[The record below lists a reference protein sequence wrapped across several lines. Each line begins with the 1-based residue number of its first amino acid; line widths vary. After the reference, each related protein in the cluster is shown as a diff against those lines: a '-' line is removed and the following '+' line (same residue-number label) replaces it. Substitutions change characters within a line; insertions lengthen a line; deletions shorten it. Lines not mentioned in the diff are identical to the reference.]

1 MPRASAGPSA
11 MMNPMTPRNQR
22 FTAPGP
28 RGSAAARCLARLAR
42 DPLRAYMGLFT
53 RYGDTVQVPFSLSR
67 SVFILSR
74 PEQAE
79 HVLAT
84 NQDNYVKAFTY
95 RPLRALIGD
104 GLLTSEGETWRRHR
118 RIIQPVFS
126 RRHIAGFAP
135 QMTAGAM
142 RALTRWDALPP
153 GAVVD
158 VAAEMSALTLDVVGQ
173 VLLRFDLREDTA
185 RLGRAL
191 AIGQRLTVVTTFL
204 PIPWGPR
211 STRAVRALGR
221 RFGGPVSVIEQP
233 VSRLL
238 AGRRPAAGAGHSG
251 NAGNGAPGAVTPDLL
266 DLLMAARDADGSGL
280 TDTEIRDE
288 VATFMLA
295 GHETT
300 ANALAWSLALLSAYP
315 AARERLEEEVDA
327 VINDRV
333 TDAGAVARL
342 PWTQAVVSEAMR
354 LYPPAWTIERDALG
368 DDDVCGVTVPARSMV
383 AVPPYLI
390 HRNPGIWRDPAG
402 FDPRRFLP
410 GAGQDR
416 HRYAYI
422 PFGGGRRGCVGTGF
436 AQLEAVLVLA
446 TLCRRYRLDLAA
458 AGLPR
463 PDAKVT
469 LRPGQGLPMR
479 LTRRC

>member
-1 MPRASAGPSA
+1 
-11 MMNPMTPRNQR
+11 MTPRSQR
-22 FTAPGP
+22 YTAPGP
-28 RGSAAARCLARLAR
+28 RGPAAARCLAGFAR
-42 DPLRAYMGLFT
+42 RPLGTYMDLFT
-53 RYGDTVQVPFSLSR
+53 RYGDTVQVPFPPRRNL
-67 SVFILSR
+67 FILSR

-135 QMTAGAM
+135 QMTAGAA
-142 RALTRWDALPP
+142 RALARWDALPA

-158 VAAEMSALTLDVVGQ
+158 AAAEMSALTLDVVGQ
-173 VLLRFDLREDTA
+173 VLLRFDLRENTA
-185 RLGRAL
+185 PLGRAL
-191 AIGQRLTVVTTFL
+191 AAGQRLTVLGTFL
-204 PIPWGPR
+204 PLPWGAR
-211 STRAVRALGR
+211 STRAVRAVLAR
-221 RFGGPVSVIEQP
+221 WPGGPVATLERP
-233 VSRLL
+233 VSRVL
-238 AGRRPAAGAGHSG
+238 AGRRSAAPTGGS
-251 NAGNGAPGAVTPDLL
+251 PDLL
-266 DLLMAARDADGSGL
+266 DLLMAARDAGGGGL
-280 TDTEIRDE
+280 TDAEIRDE

-315 AARERLEEEVDA
+315 SARERLEEEADSGLGEGETGA
-327 VINDRV
+327 GVIE
-333 TDAGAVARL
+333 RL

-368 DDDVCGVTVPARSMV
+368 DDDVCGVAIPARSTV

-390 HRNPGIWRDPAG
+390 HRNPGTWRDPAG

-410 GAGQDR
+410 DAAQDR

-422 PFGGGRRGCVGTGF
+422 PFGGGRRGCVGVGF

-446 TLCRRYRLDLAA
+446 TLCRRYRLDLAG

-469 LRPGQGLPMR
+469 LRPRRGLPMR
-479 LTRRC
+479 LTRRT

>member
-1 MPRASAGPSA
+1 
-11 MMNPMTPRNQR
+11 MTPRSQR
-22 FTAPGP
+22 YTAPGP
-28 RGSAAARCLARLAR
+28 RGPAAARCLAGFAR
-42 DPLRAYMGLFT
+42 RPLGTYMDLFT
-53 RYGDTVQVPFSLSR
+53 TYGDTVQVPFPPRRNLY
-67 SVFILSR
+67 ILTR

-84 NQDNYVKAFTY
+84 NQDNYVKAFSY

-118 RIIQPVFS
+118 RVIQPIFS

-135 QMTAGAM
+135 QMTAGAA
-142 RALTRWDALPP
+142 RALARWDALPA

-158 VAAEMSALTLDVVGQ
+158 AAAEMSALTLDIVGQ

-185 RLGRAL
+185 PLGRAL
-191 AIGQRLTVVTTFL
+191 AVGQRLTVIATFL

-211 STRAVRALGR
+211 STRAARQIGR
-221 RFGGPVSVIEQP
+221 RLGGPVSAIEQP
-233 VSRLL
+233 VERLL
-238 AGRRPAAGAGHSG
+238 ARRRTTAGGAGLPG
-251 NAGNGAPGAVTPDLL
+251 GGAGVAGPGRGGVGTVRGEGARSPDLL
-266 DLLMAARDADGSGL
+266 DLLMEARDTDGRGL
-280 TDTEIRDE
+280 TDAEIRDE
-288 VATFMLA
+288 VATFILA

-300 ANALAWSLALLSAYP
+300 ANALGWSLALLSAYP
-315 AARERLEEEVDA
+315 AARERLEAEVDSGLGEGHA
-327 VINDRV
+327 
-333 TDAGAVARL
+333 DAGAVERL

-368 DDDVCGVTVPARSMV
+368 DDDVCGVAIPARSTV

-390 HRNPGIWRDPAG
+390 HRNPGTWRDPAG

-410 GAGQDR
+410 DAAQDR

-422 PFGGGRRGCVGTGF
+422 PFGGGRRGCVGMGF
-436 AQLEAVLVLA
+436 AQLEAILVLA
-446 TLCRRYRLDLAA
+446 TLCRRYRLDLAG
-458 AGLPR
+458 AGVPR

-469 LRPGQGLPMR
+469 LRPARGLPMR
-479 LTRRC
+479 LTRRS